1 MISSIRTKCAGWIP
15 FLASSL
21 HSCTS
26 AAAYQGL
33 IVNLSH
39 CGLSCLLSCALP
51 ISSHSYPR
59 CCMSGS
65 ACWLS
70 DAGCHAS
77 HCITILHSADILA
90 LTQLALP
97 VGTTGLADRHPP
109 MPRLPLPA
117 HVKAPH
123 ELGTLSG
130 TFTELVQ
137 VSWHIKCNT
146 FQDATLRQC

>member
-1 MISSIRTKCAGWIP
+1 MGSSRCQMHGPPAMMNLP
-15 FLASSL
+15 LPCQAAA
-21 HSCTS
+21 TS
-26 AAAYQGL
+26 AAA
-33 IVNLSH
+33 
-39 CGLSCLLSCALP
+39 
-51 ISSHSYPR
+51 
-59 CCMSGS
+59 
-65 ACWLS
+65 
-70 DAGCHAS
+70 
-77 HCITILHSADILA
+77 
-90 LTQLALP
+90 
-97 VGTTGLADRHPP
+97 VGNHLGLADRHPP